1 MLPIRW
7 TLPVGGVFLAIA
19 LLALF
24 NAPGKSRLQ
33 ISNVVLARSGIIEW
47 GERPEWR
54 QYIILSGI
62 QRRADEL
69 SKLRELPDTP
79 NLPDTWINTDAA
91 PANSKIAGLPQTV
104 PLDIADSLSIEF
116 PDGAAPEEEPKAAPA
131 EIVGLPHTD
140 PLDTAELVVDR
151 ISSQCRPGRKTKVTQ
166 SSSGQERAACAPP
179 CHGG

>member
-19 LLALF
+19 LLALVF
-24 NAPGKSRLQ
+24 NAPGESRLQ

-54 QYIILSGI
+54 QYVILSGI

-69 SKLRELPDTP
+69 SKLRELPDTS
-79 NLPDTWINTDAA
+79 INTDVA
-91 PANSKIAGLPQTV
+91 PADSKIAGLPQTV
-104 PLDIADSLSIEF
+104 PLDIADPLSIEF
-116 PDGAAPEEEPKAAPA
+116 PVSAAPEEEPKAAPA

-140 PLDTAELVVDR
+140 PLDTADSLSIEFPVSAAPEEP
-151 ISSQCRPGRKTKVTQ
+151 SSL
-166 SSSGQERAACAPP
+166 
-179 CHGG
+179 